1 MTAAKK
7 PNDTKDASAKVVIE
21 VEQTDDGFRFSLK
34 GLDALR
40 ELRET
45 LAPLC
50 CVPIGVACCGAPE
63 KPQSGQR
70 RGD

>member
-21 VEQTDDGFRFSLK
+21 VEQADDGFRFSLK
-34 GLDALR
+34 GLEALR

-45 LAPLC
+45 LSPLC
-50 CVPIGVACCGAPE
+50 CCLPIALTCTKPE
-63 KPQSGQR
+63 QPRTGKRPA
-70 RGD
+70 D